1 MNNQQNPFFFKIKP
15 IPKNSRIFD
24 ELEKQEL
31 FFCYFQI
38 DKDYYIFFYAEKF
51 IDIDVIDPYLDI
63 LEELDTK
70 KRKIRSFRG
79 FFSYVVEI
87 MNRKN
92 LKILTTN
99 LKPSFWRGLKT
110 ILRQNKK
117 EVLLKFLF
125 GSKEGKEGKEF
136 TSDRTDLLEKV
147 KILESK
153 VASLQAKV
161 KKLEKKWS
169 DRLINGSEDFF

>member
-1 MNNQQNPFFFKIKP
+1 MNNPQNPFFFEIKQ
-15 IPKNSRIFD
+15 IPKNSRIFN
-24 ELEKQEL
+24 ELEKQEI

-51 IDIDVIDPYLDI
+51 IDIVVIDPYLDI

-70 KRKIRSFRG
+70 KRKIRSFQG
-79 FFSYVVEI
+79 FFIYVVEI

-125 GSKEGKEGKEF
+125 GSKEGKEF

-147 KILESK
+147 QILESQ

-161 KKLEKKWS
+161 KKLEKEWS